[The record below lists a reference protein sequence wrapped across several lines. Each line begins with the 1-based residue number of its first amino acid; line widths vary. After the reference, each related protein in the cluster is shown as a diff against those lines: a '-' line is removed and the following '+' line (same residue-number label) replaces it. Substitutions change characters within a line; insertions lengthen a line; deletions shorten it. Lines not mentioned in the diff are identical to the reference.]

1 MARNGAC
8 DAVATDE
15 TRPDLGRIPGRF
27 GPRWLRGYV
36 LGKLRYDPAYA
47 AVAEYLASRTH
58 ALLDVGCGLG
68 LLGQYLRACGHHN
81 DYLGVDVDAGKIA
94 AAQCAARGLW
104 PELAFAA
111 IEAGRLPAFRGDVAM
126 LDVLHYMPRDAQ
138 QVLLR
143 EAASRVADDGLLIVR
158 NVLREANWRFHL
170 TRVEEAWLRASGWM
184 RTPVGHYP
192 DADDIG
198 GPLRASGLALSI
210 TPLWGRTPFNSH
222 LVVAARDPALLQ
234 AEARI
239 EP

>member
-8 DAVATDE
+8 DALATGE
-15 TRPDLGRIPGRF
+15 TRAGLGAIPGRF

-36 LGKLRYDPAYA
+36 RGKLRYDPAYA
-47 AVAEYLASRTH
+47 AVAQRLTVRTH

-68 LLGQYLRACGHHN
+68 LLGQYVRACGHHN

-94 AAQCAARGLW
+94 AAQCAARDLR
-104 PELAFAA
+104 PALAFAA
-111 IEAGRLPAFRGDVAM
+111 IEAGRLPAFRGDVVM

-138 QVLLR
+138 QHLLR

-170 TRVEEAWLRASGWM
+170 TRIEEAWLRASGWM

-192 DADDIG
+192 DADDIA
-198 GPLRASGLALSI
+198 GPLRASGFALSI

-222 LVVAARDPALLQ
+222 LIVAARDPALLQ
-234 AEARI
+234 TAAGI
-239 EP
+239 QP